1 MTDLLWPALW
11 IAVLVACLAFAE
23 VALAWRRPR

>member
-11 IAVLVACLAFAE
+11 IAILVAALAFGE
-23 VALAWRRPR
+23 VALEWRR